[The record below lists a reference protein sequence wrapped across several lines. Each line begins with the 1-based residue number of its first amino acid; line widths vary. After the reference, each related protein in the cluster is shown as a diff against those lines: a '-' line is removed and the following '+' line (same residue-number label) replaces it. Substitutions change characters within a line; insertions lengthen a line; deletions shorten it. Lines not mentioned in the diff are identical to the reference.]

1 MSSEGSSSAGKWV
14 IGCLVV
20 AFLCIV
26 VCAGGLFFAVRTG
39 IQTTRDAARQA
50 MQAAQEAKRD
60 MAEQAERAQM
70 AAAWVPPAAGAAPDG
85 LFPENITGWRRTSND
100 DAAEVAELGLSRPG
114 RHAVY
119 ESGIDGIDV
128 YVYEVGADEQS
139 PVFLAA
145 ANKID
150 SGGYSTQSK
159 ISIDDGTVHHM
170 TFSFAPPERHGLMWW
185 CKGWLLFIADDAQVD
200 LKSFQTEY
208 ATLIQGAPETTET
221 APDNP
226 AAGEAA
232 PRIEETPPEASP
244 DRPAA
249 ESVGNPTPDR

>member
-85 LFPENITGWRRTSND
+85 LFPENITGWRRISSD

-119 ESGIDGIDV
+119 ESGITGIDV
-128 YVYEVGADEQS
+128 YVYEVGSDEQS
-139 PVFLAA
+139 SVFQDA
-145 ANKID
+145 ANAID
-150 SGGYSTQSK
+150 AGNYTSRSK
-159 ISIDDGTVHHM
+159 ISIDNGTDHHL
-170 TFSFAPPERHGLMWW
+170 TFSFSPPERHGRMWW
-185 CKGWLLFIADDAQVD
+185 CKGWLLLFVADDAEVD
-200 LKSFQTEY
+200 LQSFQTEY
-208 ATLIQGAPETTET
+208 ATLIQGAPASVETTPETQADGAAPTTEET
-221 APDNP
+221 AP
-226 AAGEAA
+226 E
-232 PRIEETPPEASP
+232 RSP

-249 ESVGNPTPDR
+249 ESDGNPTPDR